1 MGKGVN
7 PPRIREAAYPLSNF
21 FANALLLSGSN
32 ARLAISGRLVK
43 YPDFPYALA
52 RYIDKMYQIIG
63 LKRFIYGLLPDSI

>member
-21 FANALLLSGSN
+21 FASALLLSLSN

-43 YPDFPYALA
+43 YP
-52 RYIDKMYQIIG
+52 G
-63 LKRFIYGLLPDSI
+63 